1 MAKGPISAS
10 SKALI
15 QFMYDSG
22 KGVGEIAHEVER
34 NIDVIERILGLT
46 PSGVKGAVT
55 KVSITPPPSDKV
67 TTNVE
72 SFSAFISTGQF
83 LCRLPKPEYMTE
95 QSLAELLEDIRAHY
109 TPDEEDTIWKENKK
123 AILEKYKN
131 LPAVRLH

>member
-1 MAKGPISAS
+1 
-10 SKALI
+10 
-15 QFMYDSG
+15 MYDSG

-34 NIDVIERILGLT
+34 SIDTIERILGLE
-46 PSGVKGAVT
+46 PSLPVKGPSPKKSSLKEV
-55 KVSITPPPSDKV
+55 VEVVSDKPLH
-67 TTNVE
+67 NVE

-83 LCRLPKPEYMTE
+83 LCRLPKPENMTE

-123 AILEKYKN
+123 AILDKYSN

>member
-1 MAKGPISAS
+1 MPKGPISAS

-22 KGVGEIAHEVER
+22 KGLGEIAHEVER
-34 NIDVIERILGLT
+34 NIDVIERILGLA
-46 PSGVKGAVT
+46 PEAKGTAT
-55 KVSITPPPSDKV
+55 KVSLTTPPS
-67 TTNVE
+67 TNVE

-123 AILEKYKN
+123 AILDKYMN
-131 LPAVRLH
+131 LTSVRLH